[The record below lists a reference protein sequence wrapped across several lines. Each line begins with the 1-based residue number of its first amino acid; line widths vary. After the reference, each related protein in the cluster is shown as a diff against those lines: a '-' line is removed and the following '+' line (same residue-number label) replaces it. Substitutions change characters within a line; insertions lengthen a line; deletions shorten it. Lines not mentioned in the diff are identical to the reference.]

1 VLLSV
6 EKISKAFGDQTVL
19 DGISLETRQGDRVAM
34 VGPIEASQSTLCKIL
49 TGELHADSGS
59 SKTKI
64 EQLDEHYQET
74 IELN

>member
-1 VLLSV
+1 
-6 EKISKAFGDQTVL
+6 
-19 DGISLETRQGDRVAM
+19 M
-34 VGPIEASQSTLCKIL
+34 VGPIEASQSTLSKIL